1 MGKNAK
7 LNRELAK
14 LSMAL
19 SREDLYYFIC
29 YKEEKFLTFKKT

>member
-14 LSMAL
+14 LGMAL
-19 SREDLYYFIC
+19 SREDLYYYMLQGRKIFN
-29 YKEEKFLTFKKT
+29 L

>member
-19 SREDLYYFIC
+19 SREIFTIISA
-29 YKEEKFLTFKKT
+29 TR